1 MIRKL
6 KIRTILIALITLF
19 IGSLATSYSIVNSDD
34 FLKSFKITNFTNVN
48 TKYHLEYEKTKN
60 ATVYEVIIY
69 DESSEIIFNEKT
81 TENVVDFDLN
91 NLRYDEKYKLVIYA
105 YDKNG
110 ESISV
115 KNPYEFTYTEPSF
128 SKDNNLV
135 LDNNEDYTLY
145 IDGEL
150 NKDNKNYQIGL
161 YDNNVL
167 IYKEEIKDNEYIIKQ
182 KYFNGLTQTLTAKLF
197 DNDTEI
203 NSITL
208 YSNTSPISDIT
219 IVSPQNDALLDYQD
233 VPLTFT
239 GGDNAT
245 EYILEIFK
253 DDILI
258 KEVSLN
264 QNRAIISSEFFV
276 KDNNYTFKIKAKYLD
291 YESYS
296 KEATVSFKMKEK
308 ETLLPVYINKDSNY
322 IKENSYITLNNPNN
336 KGTIYYTLDGSTPTP
351 AATRSICYSG
361 VFTVDKSCDVKA
373 VAVRDTYW
381 DSDVA
386 QESVEVVCETS
397 SARVTGKDRFVA
409 LLYENVLDRYAARSE
424 LDYWVD
430 RLENGSTGADVAY
443 GFIFSQEFTN
453 KNYSDSD
460 YVEHLYLS
468 LMGRASDTDGKND
481 WVTHLQNG
489 VSRKYVFR
497 QFINSDEFSNLCNA
511 YQIDKGDV
519 TLDEARDENYNVTRF
534 VVRNYKQFLGRDYD
548 VDGLNDWTGRINGG
562 YGLDQVAH
570 GFVFSTECENMNLS
584 NEEFV
589 KILYRGIF
597 DREADEA
604 GLSDWTGRLNAG
616 TSREDV
622 FWGFANSQEFAN
634 LVASYGL

>member
-6 KIRTILIALITLF
+6 KIRTILIALITLL

-34 FLKSFKITNFTNVN
+34 FLKSFKITNLTNVN
-48 TKYHLEYEKTKN
+48 TKYHLEYEKTTN

-145 IDGEL
+145 IDGKL

-161 YDNNVL
+161 YDNNIL

-182 KYFNGLTQTLTAKLF
+182 KYFNGLTQTLTVKLF

-208 YSNTSPISDIT
+208 YSNISPISDIT
-219 IVSPQNDALLDYQD
+219 IVSPQNNALLDYQD
-233 VPLTFT
+233 VPLTFN

-322 IKENSYITLNNPNN
+322 VKENSYITLNNPNS
-336 KGTIYYTLDGSTPTP
+336 KGTIYYTLDGTDPNETSLIYENPILIKENTTIK
-351 AATRSICYSG
+351 TIIKE
-361 VFTVDKSCDVKA
+361 DKSYDSPVSTYNLNIGNKTDYKVYLSPSNQDGNLGVKSVGYTNEEKEMNDLSNYIEKRLKDYNIKVYRNNPNGNINLW
-373 VAVRDTYW
+373 VADSRYYGADLHIAIHSNASTSHTSKGIETWINDQTSDTYSLANMIQ
-381 DSDVA
+381 SDLMNIYYDKENGNRGVKYSNGA
-386 QESVEVVCETS
+386 LGETRMPKFGILVEVAHHDYLED
-397 SARVTGKDRFVA
+397 AKWIMH
-409 LLYENVLDRYAARSE
+409 NKE
-424 LDYWVD
+424 LIG
-430 RLENGSTGADVAY
+430 NTIADS
-443 GFIFSQEFTN
+443 I
-453 KNYSDSD
+453 
-460 YVEHLYLS
+460 L
-468 LMGRASDTDGKND
+468 
-481 WVTHLQNG
+481 
-489 VSRKYVFR
+489 KYF
-497 QFINSDEFSNLCNA
+497 
-511 YQIDKGDV
+511 
-519 TLDEARDENYNVTRF
+519 
-534 VVRNYKQFLGRDYD
+534 
-548 VDGLNDWTGRINGG
+548 
-562 YGLDQVAH
+562 
-570 GFVFSTECENMNLS
+570 
-584 NEEFV
+584 
-589 KILYRGIF
+589 GII
-597 DREADEA
+597 
-604 GLSDWTGRLNAG
+604 
-616 TSREDV
+616 
-622 FWGFANSQEFAN
+622 
-634 LVASYGL
+634 

>member
-34 FLKSFKITNFTNVN
+34 FLKSFKITNLTNVN
-48 TKYHLEYEKTKN
+48 TKYHLEYEKTTN

-161 YDNNVL
+161 YDNNIL

-182 KYFNGLTQTLTAKLF
+182 KYFNGITQTLTAKLF

-276 KDNNYTFKIKAKYLD
+276 KDNNYTLKIKAKYLD

-322 IKENSYITLNNPNN
+322 VKENSYITLNNPNN
-336 KGTIYYTLDGSTPTP
+336 KGTIYYTLDGTDPNETSLVYENPILIKENTTIK
-351 AATRSICYSG
+351 TIIKE
-361 VFTVDKSCDVKA
+361 DKSYDSPVSTYNLNIGNKTDYKVYLSPSNQDGNLGVKSVGYTNEEKEMNDLSNYIEKRLKDYNIKVYRNNPNGNINLW
-373 VAVRDTYW
+373 VADSRYYGADLHIAIHSNASTNHTSKGVETWINDQTSDTYSLANMIQ
-381 DSDVA
+381 SDLMNIYYDKENGNRGVKYSNGA
-386 QESVEVVCETS
+386 LGETRMPKLGILVEVAHHDYLED
-397 SARVTGKDRFVA
+397 AKWIMD
-409 LLYENVLDRYAARSE
+409 NKE
-424 LDYWVD
+424 LIG
-430 RLENGSTGADVAY
+430 NTIADS
-443 GFIFSQEFTN
+443 I
-453 KNYSDSD
+453 
-460 YVEHLYLS
+460 L
-468 LMGRASDTDGKND
+468 
-481 WVTHLQNG
+481 
-489 VSRKYVFR
+489 KYF
-497 QFINSDEFSNLCNA
+497 
-511 YQIDKGDV
+511 
-519 TLDEARDENYNVTRF
+519 
-534 VVRNYKQFLGRDYD
+534 
-548 VDGLNDWTGRINGG
+548 
-562 YGLDQVAH
+562 
-570 GFVFSTECENMNLS
+570 
-584 NEEFV
+584 
-589 KILYRGIF
+589 GII
-597 DREADEA
+597 
-604 GLSDWTGRLNAG
+604 
-616 TSREDV
+616 
-622 FWGFANSQEFAN
+622 
-634 LVASYGL
+634 

>member
-6 KIRTILIALITLF
+6 KIRTILIALITLL

-34 FLKSFKITNFTNVN
+34 FLKSFKITNLTNVN
-48 TKYHLEYEKTKN
+48 TKYHLEYEKTTN

-161 YDNNVL
+161 YDNNIL

-182 KYFNGLTQTLTAKLF
+182 KYFNGLTQTLTVKLF

-208 YSNTSPISDIT
+208 YSNISPISDIT
-219 IVSPQNDALLDYQD
+219 IVSPQNNALLDYQD

-296 KEATVSFKMKEK
+296 KEAIVSFKMKEK

-322 IKENSYITLNNPNN
+322 VKENSYITLNNPNS
-336 KGTIYYTLDGSTPTP
+336 KGTIYYTLDGTDPNETSLVYENPILIKENTTIK
-351 AATRSICYSG
+351 TIIKE
-361 VFTVDKSCDVKA
+361 DKSYDSPVSTYNLNIGNKTDYKVYLSPSNQDGNLGVKSVGYTNEEKEMNDLSNYIEKRLKDYNIKVYRNNPNGNINLW
-373 VAVRDTYW
+373 VADSRYYGADLHIAIHSNASTSHTSKGIETWINDQTSDTYSLANMIQ
-381 DSDVA
+381 SDLMNIYYDKENGNRGVKYSNGA
-386 QESVEVVCETS
+386 LGETRMPKFGILVEVAHHDYLED
-397 SARVTGKDRFVA
+397 AKWIMD
-409 LLYENVLDRYAARSE
+409 NKE
-424 LDYWVD
+424 LIG
-430 RLENGSTGADVAY
+430 NTIADS
-443 GFIFSQEFTN
+443 I
-453 KNYSDSD
+453 
-460 YVEHLYLS
+460 L
-468 LMGRASDTDGKND
+468 
-481 WVTHLQNG
+481 
-489 VSRKYVFR
+489 KYF
-497 QFINSDEFSNLCNA
+497 
-511 YQIDKGDV
+511 
-519 TLDEARDENYNVTRF
+519 
-534 VVRNYKQFLGRDYD
+534 
-548 VDGLNDWTGRINGG
+548 
-562 YGLDQVAH
+562 
-570 GFVFSTECENMNLS
+570 
-584 NEEFV
+584 
-589 KILYRGIF
+589 GII
-597 DREADEA
+597 
-604 GLSDWTGRLNAG
+604 
-616 TSREDV
+616 
-622 FWGFANSQEFAN
+622 
-634 LVASYGL
+634 

>member
-6 KIRTILIALITLF
+6 KIRTILIALITLL

-34 FLKSFKITNFTNVN
+34 FLKSFKITNLTNVN
-48 TKYHLEYEKTKN
+48 TKYHLEYEKTTN

-135 LDNNEDYTLY
+135 LDDNEDYTLY

-161 YDNNVL
+161 YDNNIL

-182 KYFNGLTQTLTAKLF
+182 KYFNGLTQTLTVKLF

-208 YSNTSPISDIT
+208 YSNISPISDIT
-219 IVSPQNDALLDYQD
+219 IVSPQNNALLDYQD

-322 IKENSYITLNNPNN
+322 VKENSYITLNNPNN
-336 KGTIYYTLDGSTPTP
+336 KGTIYYTLDGTDPNETSLVYENPILIKENTTIK
-351 AATRSICYSG
+351 TIIKE
-361 VFTVDKSCDVKA
+361 DKSYDSPVSTYNLNIGNKTDYKVYLSPSNQDGNLGVKSVGYTNEEKEMNDLSNYIEKRLKDYNIKVYRNNPNGNINLW
-373 VAVRDTYW
+373 VADSRYYGADLHIAIHSNASTNHTSKGIETWINDQTSDTYSLANMIQ
-381 DSDVA
+381 SDLMNIYYDKENGNRGVKYSNGA
-386 QESVEVVCETS
+386 LGETRMPKFGILVEVAHHDYLED
-397 SARVTGKDRFVA
+397 AKWIMH
-409 LLYENVLDRYAARSE
+409 NKE
-424 LDYWVD
+424 LIG
-430 RLENGSTGADVAY
+430 NTIADS
-443 GFIFSQEFTN
+443 I
-453 KNYSDSD
+453 
-460 YVEHLYLS
+460 L
-468 LMGRASDTDGKND
+468 
-481 WVTHLQNG
+481 
-489 VSRKYVFR
+489 KYF
-497 QFINSDEFSNLCNA
+497 
-511 YQIDKGDV
+511 
-519 TLDEARDENYNVTRF
+519 
-534 VVRNYKQFLGRDYD
+534 
-548 VDGLNDWTGRINGG
+548 
-562 YGLDQVAH
+562 
-570 GFVFSTECENMNLS
+570 
-584 NEEFV
+584 
-589 KILYRGIF
+589 GII
-597 DREADEA
+597 
-604 GLSDWTGRLNAG
+604 
-616 TSREDV
+616 
-622 FWGFANSQEFAN
+622 
-634 LVASYGL
+634 

>member
-6 KIRTILIALITLF
+6 KIRTILIALITLL

-34 FLKSFKITNFTNVN
+34 FLKSFKITNLTNVN
-48 TKYHLEYEKTKN
+48 TKYHLEYEKTTN

-81 TENVVDFDLN
+81 TENIVEFDLN

-150 NKDNKNYQIGL
+150 IKDNKNYQIGL
-161 YDNNVL
+161 YDNNIL

-322 IKENSYITLNNPNN
+322 VKENSYITLNNPNN
-336 KGTIYYTLDGSTPTP
+336 KGTIYYTLDGTDPNETSLVYENPILIKENTTIK
-351 AATRSICYSG
+351 TIIKE
-361 VFTVDKSCDVKA
+361 DKSYDSPVSTFNLNIGNKTDYKVYLSPSNQDGNLGVKSVGYTNEEKEMNDLSNYIEKRLKDYNIKVYRNNPNGNINLW
-373 VAVRDTYW
+373 VADSRYYGADLHIAIHSNASTNHTSKGVETWINDQTSDTYSLANMIQ
-381 DSDVA
+381 SDLMNIYYDKENGNRGVKYSNGA
-386 QESVEVVCETS
+386 LGETRMPKFGILVEVAHHDYLED
-397 SARVTGKDRFVA
+397 AKWIMD
-409 LLYENVLDRYAARSE
+409 NKE
-424 LDYWVD
+424 LIG
-430 RLENGSTGADVAY
+430 NTIADS
-443 GFIFSQEFTN
+443 I
-453 KNYSDSD
+453 
-460 YVEHLYLS
+460 L
-468 LMGRASDTDGKND
+468 
-481 WVTHLQNG
+481 
-489 VSRKYVFR
+489 KYF
-497 QFINSDEFSNLCNA
+497 
-511 YQIDKGDV
+511 
-519 TLDEARDENYNVTRF
+519 
-534 VVRNYKQFLGRDYD
+534 
-548 VDGLNDWTGRINGG
+548 
-562 YGLDQVAH
+562 
-570 GFVFSTECENMNLS
+570 
-584 NEEFV
+584 
-589 KILYRGIF
+589 GII
-597 DREADEA
+597 
-604 GLSDWTGRLNAG
+604 
-616 TSREDV
+616 
-622 FWGFANSQEFAN
+622 
-634 LVASYGL
+634 

>member
-6 KIRTILIALITLF
+6 KIRTILIALITLL

-34 FLKSFKITNFTNVN
+34 FLKSFKITNLTNVN
-48 TKYHLEYEKTKN
+48 TKYHLEYEKTTN

-161 YDNNVL
+161 YDNNIL

-182 KYFNGLTQTLTAKLF
+182 KYFNGLTQTLTVKLF

-208 YSNTSPISDIT
+208 YSNISPISDIT
-219 IVSPQNDALLDYQD
+219 IVSPQNNALLDYQD

-296 KEATVSFKMKEK
+296 KEAIVSFKMKEK

-322 IKENSYITLNNPNN
+322 VKENSYITLNNPNS
-336 KGTIYYTLDGSTPTP
+336 KGTIYYTLDGTDPNETSLIYENPILIKENTTIK
-351 AATRSICYSG
+351 TIIIE
-361 VFTVDKSCDVKA
+361 DKSYDSPVSTYNLNIGNKTDYKVYLSPSNQDGNLGVKSVGYTNEEKEMNDLSNYIEKRLKDYNIKVYRNNPNGNINLW
-373 VAVRDTYW
+373 VADSRYYGADLHIAIHSNASTNHTSKGIETWINDQTSDTYSLANMIQ
-381 DSDVA
+381 SDLMNIYYDKENGNRGVKYSNGA
-386 QESVEVVCETS
+386 LGETRMPKFGILVEVAHHDYLED
-397 SARVTGKDRFVA
+397 AKWIMH
-409 LLYENVLDRYAARSE
+409 NKE
-424 LDYWVD
+424 LIG
-430 RLENGSTGADVAY
+430 NTIADS
-443 GFIFSQEFTN
+443 I
-453 KNYSDSD
+453 
-460 YVEHLYLS
+460 L
-468 LMGRASDTDGKND
+468 
-481 WVTHLQNG
+481 
-489 VSRKYVFR
+489 KYF
-497 QFINSDEFSNLCNA
+497 
-511 YQIDKGDV
+511 
-519 TLDEARDENYNVTRF
+519 
-534 VVRNYKQFLGRDYD
+534 
-548 VDGLNDWTGRINGG
+548 
-562 YGLDQVAH
+562 
-570 GFVFSTECENMNLS
+570 
-584 NEEFV
+584 
-589 KILYRGIF
+589 GII
-597 DREADEA
+597 
-604 GLSDWTGRLNAG
+604 
-616 TSREDV
+616 
-622 FWGFANSQEFAN
+622 
-634 LVASYGL
+634 

>member
-6 KIRTILIALITLF
+6 KIRTILIALITLL

-34 FLKSFKITNFTNVN
+34 FLKSFKITNLTNVN
-48 TKYHLEYEKTKN
+48 TKYHLEYENTTN

-110 ESISV
+110 KSISV

-161 YDNNVL
+161 YDNNIL

-182 KYFNGLTQTLTAKLF
+182 KYFNGLTQTLTVKLF

-208 YSNTSPISDIT
+208 YSNISPISDIT
-219 IVSPQNDALLDYQD
+219 IVSPQNNALLDYQD

-322 IKENSYITLNNPNN
+322 VKENSYITLNNPNS
-336 KGTIYYTLDGSTPTP
+336 KGTIYYTLDGTDPNETSLVYENPILIKENTTIK
-351 AATRSICYSG
+351 TIIKE
-361 VFTVDKSCDVKA
+361 DKSYDSPVSTYNLNIGNKTDYKVYLSPSNQDGNLGVKSVGYTNEEKEMNDLSNYIEKRLKDYNIKVYRNNPNGNINLW
-373 VAVRDTYW
+373 VADSRYYGADLHIAIHSNASTNHTSKGIETWINDQTSDTYSLANMIQ
-381 DSDVA
+381 SDLMNIYYDKENGNRGVKYSNGA
-386 QESVEVVCETS
+386 LGETRMPKFGILVEVAHHDYLED
-397 SARVTGKDRFVA
+397 AKWIMH
-409 LLYENVLDRYAARSE
+409 NKE
-424 LDYWVD
+424 LIG
-430 RLENGSTGADVAY
+430 NTIADS
-443 GFIFSQEFTN
+443 I
-453 KNYSDSD
+453 
-460 YVEHLYLS
+460 L
-468 LMGRASDTDGKND
+468 
-481 WVTHLQNG
+481 
-489 VSRKYVFR
+489 KYF
-497 QFINSDEFSNLCNA
+497 
-511 YQIDKGDV
+511 
-519 TLDEARDENYNVTRF
+519 
-534 VVRNYKQFLGRDYD
+534 
-548 VDGLNDWTGRINGG
+548 
-562 YGLDQVAH
+562 
-570 GFVFSTECENMNLS
+570 
-584 NEEFV
+584 
-589 KILYRGIF
+589 GII
-597 DREADEA
+597 
-604 GLSDWTGRLNAG
+604 
-616 TSREDV
+616 
-622 FWGFANSQEFAN
+622 
-634 LVASYGL
+634 

>member
-6 KIRTILIALITLF
+6 KIRTILIALITLL

-34 FLKSFKITNFTNVN
+34 FLKSFKITNLTNVN
-48 TKYHLEYEKTKN
+48 TKYHLEYEKTTN

-110 ESISV
+110 KSISV

-161 YDNNVL
+161 YDNNIL

-182 KYFNGLTQTLTAKLF
+182 KYFNGLTQTLTVKLF

-208 YSNTSPISDIT
+208 YSNISPISDIT
-219 IVSPQNDALLDYQD
+219 IVSPQNNALLDYQD

-322 IKENSYITLNNPNN
+322 VKENSYITLNNPNS
-336 KGTIYYTLDGSTPTP
+336 KGTIYYTLDGTDPNETSLVYENPILIKENTTIK
-351 AATRSICYSG
+351 TIIKE
-361 VFTVDKSCDVKA
+361 DKSYDSPVSTYNLNIGNKTDYKVYLSPSNQDGNLGVKSVGYTNEEKEMNDLSNYIEKRLKDYNIKVYRNNPNGNINLW
-373 VAVRDTYW
+373 VADSRYYGADLHIAIHSNASTNHTSKGIETWINDQTSDTYSLANMIQ
-381 DSDVA
+381 SDLMNIYYDKENGNRGVKYSNGA
-386 QESVEVVCETS
+386 LGETRMPKFGILVEVAHHDYLED
-397 SARVTGKDRFVA
+397 AKWIMH
-409 LLYENVLDRYAARSE
+409 NKE
-424 LDYWVD
+424 LIG
-430 RLENGSTGADVAY
+430 NTIADS
-443 GFIFSQEFTN
+443 I
-453 KNYSDSD
+453 
-460 YVEHLYLS
+460 L
-468 LMGRASDTDGKND
+468 
-481 WVTHLQNG
+481 
-489 VSRKYVFR
+489 KYF
-497 QFINSDEFSNLCNA
+497 
-511 YQIDKGDV
+511 
-519 TLDEARDENYNVTRF
+519 
-534 VVRNYKQFLGRDYD
+534 
-548 VDGLNDWTGRINGG
+548 
-562 YGLDQVAH
+562 
-570 GFVFSTECENMNLS
+570 
-584 NEEFV
+584 
-589 KILYRGIF
+589 GII
-597 DREADEA
+597 
-604 GLSDWTGRLNAG
+604 
-616 TSREDV
+616 
-622 FWGFANSQEFAN
+622 
-634 LVASYGL
+634 

>member
-6 KIRTILIALITLF
+6 KIRTILIALITLL

-34 FLKSFKITNFTNVN
+34 FLKSFKITNLTNVN
-48 TKYHLEYEKTKN
+48 TKYHLEYEKTTN

-135 LDNNEDYTLY
+135 LDDNEDYTLY

-161 YDNNVL
+161 YDNNIL

-182 KYFNGLTQTLTAKLF
+182 KYFNGLTQTLTVKLF

-219 IVSPQNDALLDYQD
+219 IVSPQNNALLDYQD

-264 QNRAIISSEFFV
+264 QNRAIISSDFFV

-322 IKENSYITLNNPNN
+322 VKENSYITLNNPNS
-336 KGTIYYTLDGSTPTP
+336 KGTIYYTLDGTDPNETSLVYENPILIKENTTIK
-351 AATRSICYSG
+351 TIIKE
-361 VFTVDKSCDVKA
+361 DKSYDSPVSTYNLNIGNKTDYKVYLSPSNQDGNLGVKSVGYTNEEKEMNDLSNYIEKRLKDYNIKVYRNNPNGNINLW
-373 VAVRDTYW
+373 VADSRYYGADLHIAIHSNASTNHTSKGIETWINDQTSDTYSLANMIQ
-381 DSDVA
+381 SDLMNIYYDKENGNRGVKYSNGA
-386 QESVEVVCETS
+386 LGETRMPKFGILVEVAHHDYLED
-397 SARVTGKDRFVA
+397 AKWIMD
-409 LLYENVLDRYAARSE
+409 NKE
-424 LDYWVD
+424 LIG
-430 RLENGSTGADVAY
+430 NTIADS
-443 GFIFSQEFTN
+443 I
-453 KNYSDSD
+453 
-460 YVEHLYLS
+460 L
-468 LMGRASDTDGKND
+468 
-481 WVTHLQNG
+481 
-489 VSRKYVFR
+489 KYF
-497 QFINSDEFSNLCNA
+497 
-511 YQIDKGDV
+511 
-519 TLDEARDENYNVTRF
+519 
-534 VVRNYKQFLGRDYD
+534 
-548 VDGLNDWTGRINGG
+548 
-562 YGLDQVAH
+562 
-570 GFVFSTECENMNLS
+570 
-584 NEEFV
+584 
-589 KILYRGIF
+589 GII
-597 DREADEA
+597 
-604 GLSDWTGRLNAG
+604 
-616 TSREDV
+616 
-622 FWGFANSQEFAN
+622 
-634 LVASYGL
+634 

>member
-6 KIRTILIALITLF
+6 KIRTILIALITLL

-34 FLKSFKITNFTNVN
+34 FLKSFKITNLTNVN
-48 TKYHLEYEKTKN
+48 TKYHLEYEKTTN

-105 YDKNG
+105 YDKND

-161 YDNNVL
+161 YDNNIL

-322 IKENSYITLNNPNN
+322 VKENSYITLNNPNN
-336 KGTIYYTLDGSTPTP
+336 KGTIYYTLDGTDPNETSLVYENPILIKENTTIK
-351 AATRSICYSG
+351 TIIKE
-361 VFTVDKSCDVKA
+361 DKSYDSPVSTYSLNIGNKTDYKVYLSPSNQDGNLGVKSVGYTNEEKEMNDLSNYIEKRLKDYNIKVYRNNPNGNINLW
-373 VAVRDTYW
+373 VADSRYYGADLHIAIHSNASTNHTSKGVETWINDQTSDTYSLANMIQ
-381 DSDVA
+381 SDLMNIYYDKENGNRGVKYSNGA
-386 QESVEVVCETS
+386 LGETRMPKFGILVEVAHHDYLED
-397 SARVTGKDRFVA
+397 AKWIMD
-409 LLYENVLDRYAARSE
+409 NKE
-424 LDYWVD
+424 LIG
-430 RLENGSTGADVAY
+430 NTIADS
-443 GFIFSQEFTN
+443 I
-453 KNYSDSD
+453 
-460 YVEHLYLS
+460 L
-468 LMGRASDTDGKND
+468 
-481 WVTHLQNG
+481 
-489 VSRKYVFR
+489 KYF
-497 QFINSDEFSNLCNA
+497 
-511 YQIDKGDV
+511 
-519 TLDEARDENYNVTRF
+519 
-534 VVRNYKQFLGRDYD
+534 
-548 VDGLNDWTGRINGG
+548 
-562 YGLDQVAH
+562 
-570 GFVFSTECENMNLS
+570 
-584 NEEFV
+584 
-589 KILYRGIF
+589 GII
-597 DREADEA
+597 
-604 GLSDWTGRLNAG
+604 
-616 TSREDV
+616 
-622 FWGFANSQEFAN
+622 
-634 LVASYGL
+634 

>member
-81 TENVVDFDLN
+81 TENIVEFDLN

-128 SKDNNLV
+128 NKDNNLV

-161 YDNNVL
+161 YDNNIL

-245 EYILEIFK
+245 EYSLEIFK

-296 KEATVSFKMKEK
+296 KDATVSFKMKEK

-336 KGTIYYTLDGSTPTP
+336 KGTIYYTLDGTDPNETSPVYENPILIKENTTIK
-351 AATRSICYSG
+351 TIIKE
-361 VFTVDKSCDVKA
+361 DKSYDSPVSTYNLNIGNKTDYKVYLSPSNQDGNPGVKSVGYTNEEKEMNDLSNYIEKRLKDYNIKVFRNNPNGNINLW
-373 VAVRDTYW
+373 VADSRYYGADLHIAIHSNASTNHTSKGVETWINDQTSNTYSLANMIQ
-381 DSDVA
+381 SDLMNIYYDKENGNRGVKYSNGA
-386 QESVEVVCETS
+386 LGETRMPKFGILVEVAHHDYLED
-397 SARVTGKDRFVA
+397 AKWIMD
-409 LLYENVLDRYAARSE
+409 NKE
-424 LDYWVD
+424 LIG
-430 RLENGSTGADVAY
+430 NTIADS
-443 GFIFSQEFTN
+443 I
-453 KNYSDSD
+453 
-460 YVEHLYLS
+460 L
-468 LMGRASDTDGKND
+468 
-481 WVTHLQNG
+481 
-489 VSRKYVFR
+489 KYF
-497 QFINSDEFSNLCNA
+497 
-511 YQIDKGDV
+511 
-519 TLDEARDENYNVTRF
+519 
-534 VVRNYKQFLGRDYD
+534 
-548 VDGLNDWTGRINGG
+548 
-562 YGLDQVAH
+562 
-570 GFVFSTECENMNLS
+570 
-584 NEEFV
+584 
-589 KILYRGIF
+589 GII
-597 DREADEA
+597 
-604 GLSDWTGRLNAG
+604 
-616 TSREDV
+616 
-622 FWGFANSQEFAN
+622 
-634 LVASYGL
+634 

>member
-6 KIRTILIALITLF
+6 KIRTILIALITLL

-34 FLKSFKITNFTNVN
+34 FLKSFKITNLTNVN
-48 TKYHLEYEKTKN
+48 TKYHLEYEKTTN

-161 YDNNVL
+161 YDNNIL

-182 KYFNGLTQTLTAKLF
+182 KYFNGLTQILTAKLF

-264 QNRAIISSEFFV
+264 QNRAIISSEFFI

-336 KGTIYYTLDGSTPTP
+336 KGTIYYTLDGTDPNENSLVYENPILIKENTTIK
-351 AATRSICYSG
+351 TIIKE
-361 VFTVDKSCDVKA
+361 DKSYDSPVSTYNLNIGNKTDYKVYLSPSNQDGNLGVKSVGYTNEEKEMNDLSNYIEKRLKDYNIKVYRNNPNGNINLW
-373 VAVRDTYW
+373 VADSRYYGADLHIAIHSNASTNHTSKGVETWINDQTSDTYSLANMIQ
-381 DSDVA
+381 SDLMNIYYDKENGNRGVKYSNGA
-386 QESVEVVCETS
+386 LGETRMPKFGILVEVAHHDYLED
-397 SARVTGKDRFVA
+397 AKWIMD
-409 LLYENVLDRYAARSE
+409 NKE
-424 LDYWVD
+424 LIG
-430 RLENGSTGADVAY
+430 NTIADS
-443 GFIFSQEFTN
+443 I
-453 KNYSDSD
+453 
-460 YVEHLYLS
+460 L
-468 LMGRASDTDGKND
+468 
-481 WVTHLQNG
+481 
-489 VSRKYVFR
+489 KYF
-497 QFINSDEFSNLCNA
+497 
-511 YQIDKGDV
+511 
-519 TLDEARDENYNVTRF
+519 
-534 VVRNYKQFLGRDYD
+534 
-548 VDGLNDWTGRINGG
+548 
-562 YGLDQVAH
+562 
-570 GFVFSTECENMNLS
+570 
-584 NEEFV
+584 
-589 KILYRGIF
+589 GII
-597 DREADEA
+597 
-604 GLSDWTGRLNAG
+604 
-616 TSREDV
+616 
-622 FWGFANSQEFAN
+622 
-634 LVASYGL
+634 

>member
-6 KIRTILIALITLF
+6 KIRTILIALITLL

-34 FLKSFKITNFTNVN
+34 FLKSFKIINLTNVN
-48 TKYHLEYEKTKN
+48 TKYHLEYEKTTN

-161 YDNNVL
+161 YDNNIL

-322 IKENSYITLNNPNN
+322 VKENSYITLNNPNN
-336 KGTIYYTLDGSTPTP
+336 KGTIYYTLDGTDPNETSLVYENPILIKENTTIK
-351 AATRSICYSG
+351 TIIKE
-361 VFTVDKSCDVKA
+361 DKSYDSPVSTYNLNIGNKTDYKVYLSPSNQDGNLGVKSVGYTNEEKEMNDLSNYIEKRLKDYNIKVYRNNPNGNINLW
-373 VAVRDTYW
+373 VADSRYYGADLHIAIHSNASTNHTSKGIETWINDQTSDTYSLANMIQ
-381 DSDVA
+381 SDLMNIYYDKENGNRGVKYSNGA
-386 QESVEVVCETS
+386 LGETRMPKFGILVEVAHHDYLED
-397 SARVTGKDRFVA
+397 AKWIMD
-409 LLYENVLDRYAARSE
+409 NKE
-424 LDYWVD
+424 LIG
-430 RLENGSTGADVAY
+430 NTIADS
-443 GFIFSQEFTN
+443 I
-453 KNYSDSD
+453 
-460 YVEHLYLS
+460 L
-468 LMGRASDTDGKND
+468 
-481 WVTHLQNG
+481 
-489 VSRKYVFR
+489 KYF
-497 QFINSDEFSNLCNA
+497 
-511 YQIDKGDV
+511 
-519 TLDEARDENYNVTRF
+519 
-534 VVRNYKQFLGRDYD
+534 
-548 VDGLNDWTGRINGG
+548 
-562 YGLDQVAH
+562 
-570 GFVFSTECENMNLS
+570 
-584 NEEFV
+584 
-589 KILYRGIF
+589 GII
-597 DREADEA
+597 
-604 GLSDWTGRLNAG
+604 
-616 TSREDV
+616 
-622 FWGFANSQEFAN
+622 
-634 LVASYGL
+634 

>member
-6 KIRTILIALITLF
+6 KIRTILIALITLL

-34 FLKSFKITNFTNVN
+34 FLKSFKITNITNVN
-48 TKYHLEYEKTKN
+48 TKYHLEYEKTTN

-161 YDNNVL
+161 YDNNIL
-167 IYKEEIKDNEYIIKQ
+167 IYKEKIKDNEYIIKQ

-322 IKENSYITLNNPNN
+322 VKENSYITLNNPNN
-336 KGTIYYTLDGSTPTP
+336 KGTIYYTLDGTDPNENSLVYENPILIKENTTIK
-351 AATRSICYSG
+351 TIIKE
-361 VFTVDKSCDVKA
+361 DKSYDSPVSTYSLNIGNKTDYKVYLSPSNQDGNLGVKSVGYTNEEKEMNDLSNYIEKRLKDYNIKVYRNNPNGNINLW
-373 VAVRDTYW
+373 VADSRYYGADLHIAIHSNASTNHTSKGIETWINDQTSDTYSLANMIQ
-381 DSDVA
+381 SDLMNIYYD
-386 QESVEVVCETS
+386 
-397 SARVTGKDRFVA
+397 K
-409 LLYENVLDRYAARSE
+409 
-424 LDYWVD
+424 
-430 RLENGSTGADVAY
+430 ENGNRGVKYSNGAL
-443 GFIFSQEFTN
+443 GE
-453 KNYSDSD
+453 
-460 YVEHLYLS
+460 
-468 LMGRASDTDGKND
+468 
-481 WVTHLQNG
+481 
-489 VSRKYVFR
+489 
-497 QFINSDEFSNLCNA
+497 
-511 YQIDKGDV
+511 
-519 TLDEARDENYNVTRF
+519 TRMPKF
-534 VVRNYKQFLGRDYD
+534 GIL
-548 VDGLNDWTGRINGG
+548 IE
-562 YGLDQVAH
+562 VAH
-570 GFVFSTECENMNLS
+570 HDYLEDAKWIMDNKELIGNTIADS
-584 NEEFV
+584 
-589 KILYRGIF
+589 ILKYFGII
-597 DREADEA
+597 
-604 GLSDWTGRLNAG
+604 
-616 TSREDV
+616 
-622 FWGFANSQEFAN
+622 
-634 LVASYGL
+634 

>member
-6 KIRTILIALITLF
+6 KIRTILIALITLL

-34 FLKSFKITNFTNVN
+34 FLKSFKITNLTNIN
-48 TKYHLEYEKTKN
+48 TKYHLEYEKTTN

-110 ESISV
+110 KSISV

-161 YDNNVL
+161 YDNNIL

-182 KYFNGLTQTLTAKLF
+182 KYFNGLTQTLTVKLF

-219 IVSPQNDALLDYQD
+219 IVSPQNNALLDYQD

-322 IKENSYITLNNPNN
+322 VKENSYITLNNPNS
-336 KGTIYYTLDGSTPTP
+336 KGTIYYTLDGTDPNETSLVYENPILIKENTTIK
-351 AATRSICYSG
+351 TIIKE
-361 VFTVDKSCDVKA
+361 DKSYDSPVSTYNLNIGNKTDYKVYLSPSNQDGNLGVKSVGYTNEEKEMNDLSNYIEKRLKDYNIKVYRNNPNGNINLW
-373 VAVRDTYW
+373 VADSRYYGADLHIAIHSNASTNHTSKGIETWINDQTSDTYSLANMIQ
-381 DSDVA
+381 SDLMNIYYDKENGNRGVKYSNGA
-386 QESVEVVCETS
+386 LGETRMPKFGILVEVAHHDYLED
-397 SARVTGKDRFVA
+397 AKWIMH
-409 LLYENVLDRYAARSE
+409 NKE
-424 LDYWVD
+424 LIG
-430 RLENGSTGADVAY
+430 NTIADS
-443 GFIFSQEFTN
+443 I
-453 KNYSDSD
+453 
-460 YVEHLYLS
+460 L
-468 LMGRASDTDGKND
+468 
-481 WVTHLQNG
+481 
-489 VSRKYVFR
+489 KYF
-497 QFINSDEFSNLCNA
+497 
-511 YQIDKGDV
+511 
-519 TLDEARDENYNVTRF
+519 
-534 VVRNYKQFLGRDYD
+534 
-548 VDGLNDWTGRINGG
+548 
-562 YGLDQVAH
+562 
-570 GFVFSTECENMNLS
+570 
-584 NEEFV
+584 
-589 KILYRGIF
+589 GII
-597 DREADEA
+597 
-604 GLSDWTGRLNAG
+604 
-616 TSREDV
+616 
-622 FWGFANSQEFAN
+622 
-634 LVASYGL
+634 

>member
-81 TENVVDFDLN
+81 TENIVEFDLN

-161 YDNNVL
+161 YDNNIL

-322 IKENSYITLNNPNN
+322 VKENSYITLNNPNN
-336 KGTIYYTLDGSTPTP
+336 KGTIYYTLDGTDPNETSLVYENPILIKENTTIK
-351 AATRSICYSG
+351 TIIKE
-361 VFTVDKSCDVKA
+361 DKSYDSPVSTYNLNIGNKTDYKVYLSPSNQDGNLGVKSVGYTNEEKEMNDLSNYIEKRLKDYNIKVYRNNPNGNINLW
-373 VAVRDTYW
+373 VADSRYYGADLHIAIHSNASTNHTSKGVETWINDQTSDTYSLANMIQ
-381 DSDVA
+381 SDLMNIYYD
-386 QESVEVVCETS
+386 
-397 SARVTGKDRFVA
+397 K
-409 LLYENVLDRYAARSE
+409 
-424 LDYWVD
+424 
-430 RLENGSTGADVAY
+430 ENGNRGVKYSNGAL
-443 GFIFSQEFTN
+443 GE
-453 KNYSDSD
+453 
-460 YVEHLYLS
+460 
-468 LMGRASDTDGKND
+468 
-481 WVTHLQNG
+481 
-489 VSRKYVFR
+489 
-497 QFINSDEFSNLCNA
+497 
-511 YQIDKGDV
+511 
-519 TLDEARDENYNVTRF
+519 TRMPKF
-534 VVRNYKQFLGRDYD
+534 GIL
-548 VDGLNDWTGRINGG
+548 IE
-562 YGLDQVAH
+562 VAH
-570 GFVFSTECENMNLS
+570 HDYLEDAKWIMDNKELIGNTIADS
-584 NEEFV
+584 
-589 KILYRGIF
+589 ILKYFGII
-597 DREADEA
+597 
-604 GLSDWTGRLNAG
+604 
-616 TSREDV
+616 
-622 FWGFANSQEFAN
+622 
-634 LVASYGL
+634 

>member
-6 KIRTILIALITLF
+6 KIRTILIALITLL

-34 FLKSFKITNFTNVN
+34 FLKSFKITNLTNVN
-48 TKYHLEYEKTKN
+48 TKYHLEYEKTTN

-145 IDGEL
+145 IDGKL

-161 YDNNVL
+161 YDNNIL

-182 KYFNGLTQTLTAKLF
+182 KYFNGLTQTLTVKLF

-208 YSNTSPISDIT
+208 YFNTSPISDIT
-219 IVSPQNDALLDYQD
+219 IVSPQNNALLDYQD

-322 IKENSYITLNNPNN
+322 VKENSYITLNNPNS
-336 KGTIYYTLDGSTPTP
+336 KGTIYYTLDGTDPNETSLVYENPILIKENTTIK
-351 AATRSICYSG
+351 TIIKE
-361 VFTVDKSCDVKA
+361 DKSYDSPVSTYNLNIGNKTDYKVYLSPSNQDGNLGVKSVGYTNEEKEMNDLSNYIEKRLKDYNIKVYRNNPNGNINLW
-373 VAVRDTYW
+373 VADSRYYGADLHIAIHSNASTSHTSKGIETWINDQTSDTYSLANMIQ
-381 DSDVA
+381 SDLMNIYYDKENGNRGVKYSNGA
-386 QESVEVVCETS
+386 LGETRMPKFGILVEVAHHDYLED
-397 SARVTGKDRFVA
+397 AKWIMH
-409 LLYENVLDRYAARSE
+409 NKE
-424 LDYWVD
+424 LIG
-430 RLENGSTGADVAY
+430 NTIADS
-443 GFIFSQEFTN
+443 I
-453 KNYSDSD
+453 
-460 YVEHLYLS
+460 L
-468 LMGRASDTDGKND
+468 
-481 WVTHLQNG
+481 
-489 VSRKYVFR
+489 KYF
-497 QFINSDEFSNLCNA
+497 
-511 YQIDKGDV
+511 
-519 TLDEARDENYNVTRF
+519 
-534 VVRNYKQFLGRDYD
+534 
-548 VDGLNDWTGRINGG
+548 
-562 YGLDQVAH
+562 
-570 GFVFSTECENMNLS
+570 
-584 NEEFV
+584 
-589 KILYRGIF
+589 GII
-597 DREADEA
+597 
-604 GLSDWTGRLNAG
+604 
-616 TSREDV
+616 
-622 FWGFANSQEFAN
+622 
-634 LVASYGL
+634 

>member
-6 KIRTILIALITLF
+6 KIRTILIALITLL

-34 FLKSFKITNFTNVN
+34 FLKSFKITNLTNVN
-48 TKYHLEYEKTKN
+48 TKYHLEYEKTTN

-161 YDNNVL
+161 YDNNIL

-182 KYFNGLTQTLTAKLF
+182 KYFNGLTQTLTVKLF

-219 IVSPQNDALLDYQD
+219 IVSPQNNALLDYQD

-264 QNRAIISSEFFV
+264 QNRATISSEFFV

-322 IKENSYITLNNPNN
+322 IKENSYITLNNPNS
-336 KGTIYYTLDGSTPTP
+336 KGTIYYTLDGTDPNETSLVYENPILIKENTTIK
-351 AATRSICYSG
+351 TIIKE
-361 VFTVDKSCDVKA
+361 DKSYDSPVSTYNLNIGNKTDYKVYLSPSNQDGNLGVKSVGYTNEEKEMNDLSNYIEKRLKDYNIKVYRNNPNGNINLW
-373 VAVRDTYW
+373 VADSRYYGADLHIAIHSNASTNHTSKGIETWINDQTSDTYSLANMIQ
-381 DSDVA
+381 SDLMNIYYDKENGNRGVKYSNGA
-386 QESVEVVCETS
+386 LGETRMPKFGILVEVAHHDYLED
-397 SARVTGKDRFVA
+397 AKWIMH
-409 LLYENVLDRYAARSE
+409 NKE
-424 LDYWVD
+424 LIG
-430 RLENGSTGADVAY
+430 NTIADS
-443 GFIFSQEFTN
+443 I
-453 KNYSDSD
+453 
-460 YVEHLYLS
+460 L
-468 LMGRASDTDGKND
+468 
-481 WVTHLQNG
+481 
-489 VSRKYVFR
+489 KYF
-497 QFINSDEFSNLCNA
+497 
-511 YQIDKGDV
+511 
-519 TLDEARDENYNVTRF
+519 
-534 VVRNYKQFLGRDYD
+534 
-548 VDGLNDWTGRINGG
+548 
-562 YGLDQVAH
+562 
-570 GFVFSTECENMNLS
+570 
-584 NEEFV
+584 
-589 KILYRGIF
+589 GII
-597 DREADEA
+597 
-604 GLSDWTGRLNAG
+604 
-616 TSREDV
+616 
-622 FWGFANSQEFAN
+622 
-634 LVASYGL
+634 

>member
-6 KIRTILIALITLF
+6 KIRTILIALITLL

-34 FLKSFKITNFTNVN
+34 FLKSFKITNLTNVN
-48 TKYHLEYEKTKN
+48 TKYHLEYEKTTN

-161 YDNNVL
+161 YDNNIL

-182 KYFNGLTQTLTAKLF
+182 KYFNGLTQTLTVKLF

-219 IVSPQNDALLDYQD
+219 IVSPQNNALLDYQD

-322 IKENSYITLNNPNN
+322 VKENSYITLNNPNS
-336 KGTIYYTLDGSTPTP
+336 KGTIYYTLDGTDPNETSLIYENPILIKENTTIK
-351 AATRSICYSG
+351 TIIKE
-361 VFTVDKSCDVKA
+361 DKSYDSPVSTYNLNIGNKTDYKVYLSPSNQDGNLGVKSVGYTNEEEEMNDLSNYIEKRLKDYNIKVYRNNPNGNINLW
-373 VAVRDTYW
+373 VADSRYYGADLHIAIHSNASTNHTSKGIETWINDQTSDTYSLANMIQ
-381 DSDVA
+381 SDLMNIYYDKENGNRGVKYSNGA
-386 QESVEVVCETS
+386 LGETRMPKFGILVEVAHHDYLED
-397 SARVTGKDRFVA
+397 AKWIMH
-409 LLYENVLDRYAARSE
+409 NKE
-424 LDYWVD
+424 LIG
-430 RLENGSTGADVAY
+430 NTIADS
-443 GFIFSQEFTN
+443 I
-453 KNYSDSD
+453 
-460 YVEHLYLS
+460 L
-468 LMGRASDTDGKND
+468 
-481 WVTHLQNG
+481 
-489 VSRKYVFR
+489 KYF
-497 QFINSDEFSNLCNA
+497 
-511 YQIDKGDV
+511 
-519 TLDEARDENYNVTRF
+519 
-534 VVRNYKQFLGRDYD
+534 
-548 VDGLNDWTGRINGG
+548 
-562 YGLDQVAH
+562 
-570 GFVFSTECENMNLS
+570 
-584 NEEFV
+584 
-589 KILYRGIF
+589 GII
-597 DREADEA
+597 
-604 GLSDWTGRLNAG
+604 
-616 TSREDV
+616 
-622 FWGFANSQEFAN
+622 
-634 LVASYGL
+634 

>member
-6 KIRTILIALITLF
+6 KIRTILIALITLL

-34 FLKSFKITNFTNVN
+34 FLKSFKITNLTNVN
-48 TKYHLEYEKTKN
+48 TKYHLEYEKTTN

-161 YDNNVL
+161 YDNNIL

-182 KYFNGLTQTLTAKLF
+182 KYFNGLTQTLTVKLF
-197 DNDTEI
+197 DNNTEI

-208 YSNTSPISDIT
+208 YSNISPISDIT
-219 IVSPQNDALLDYQD
+219 IVSPQNNALLDYQD

-264 QNRAIISSEFFV
+264 QNRAIISSDFFV

-322 IKENSYITLNNPNN
+322 VKENSYITLNNPNS
-336 KGTIYYTLDGSTPTP
+336 KGTIYYTLDGTDPNETSLIYENPILIKENTTIK
-351 AATRSICYSG
+351 TIIKE
-361 VFTVDKSCDVKA
+361 DKSYDSPVSTYNLNIGNKTDYKVYLSPSNQDGNLGVKSVGYTNEEKEMNDLSNYIEKRLKDYNIKVYRNNPNGNINLW
-373 VAVRDTYW
+373 VADSRYYGADLHIAIHSNASTNHTSKGIETWINDQTSDTYSLANMIQ
-381 DSDVA
+381 SDLMNIYYDKENGNRGVKYSNGA
-386 QESVEVVCETS
+386 LGETRMPKFGILVEVAHHDYLED
-397 SARVTGKDRFVA
+397 AKWIMH
-409 LLYENVLDRYAARSE
+409 NKE
-424 LDYWVD
+424 LIG
-430 RLENGSTGADVAY
+430 NTIADS
-443 GFIFSQEFTN
+443 I
-453 KNYSDSD
+453 
-460 YVEHLYLS
+460 L
-468 LMGRASDTDGKND
+468 
-481 WVTHLQNG
+481 
-489 VSRKYVFR
+489 KYF
-497 QFINSDEFSNLCNA
+497 
-511 YQIDKGDV
+511 
-519 TLDEARDENYNVTRF
+519 
-534 VVRNYKQFLGRDYD
+534 
-548 VDGLNDWTGRINGG
+548 
-562 YGLDQVAH
+562 
-570 GFVFSTECENMNLS
+570 
-584 NEEFV
+584 
-589 KILYRGIF
+589 GII
-597 DREADEA
+597 
-604 GLSDWTGRLNAG
+604 
-616 TSREDV
+616 
-622 FWGFANSQEFAN
+622 
-634 LVASYGL
+634 

>member
-6 KIRTILIALITLF
+6 KIRTILIALITLL

-34 FLKSFKITNFTNVN
+34 FLKSFKITNLTNVN
-48 TKYHLEYEKTKN
+48 TKYHLEYEKTTN

-161 YDNNVL
+161 YDNNIL

-182 KYFNGLTQTLTAKLF
+182 KYFNGLTQTLTVKLF

-203 NSITL
+203 NLITL

-219 IVSPQNDALLDYQD
+219 IVSPQNNALLDYQD

-322 IKENSYITLNNPNN
+322 VKENSYITLNNPNS
-336 KGTIYYTLDGSTPTP
+336 KGTIYYTLDGTDPNETSLVYENPILIKENTTIK
-351 AATRSICYSG
+351 TIIKE
-361 VFTVDKSCDVKA
+361 DKSYDSPVSTYNLNIGNKTDYKVYLSPSNQDGNLGVKSVGYTNEEKEMNDLSNYIEKRLKDYNIKVYRNNPNGNINLW
-373 VAVRDTYW
+373 VADSRYYGADLHIAIHSNASTNHTSKGIETWINDQTSDTYSLANMIQ
-381 DSDVA
+381 SDLMNIYYDKENGNRGVKYSNGA
-386 QESVEVVCETS
+386 LGETRMPKFGILVEVAHHDYLED
-397 SARVTGKDRFVA
+397 AKWIMH
-409 LLYENVLDRYAARSE
+409 NKE
-424 LDYWVD
+424 LIG
-430 RLENGSTGADVAY
+430 NTIADS
-443 GFIFSQEFTN
+443 I
-453 KNYSDSD
+453 
-460 YVEHLYLS
+460 L
-468 LMGRASDTDGKND
+468 
-481 WVTHLQNG
+481 
-489 VSRKYVFR
+489 KYF
-497 QFINSDEFSNLCNA
+497 
-511 YQIDKGDV
+511 
-519 TLDEARDENYNVTRF
+519 
-534 VVRNYKQFLGRDYD
+534 
-548 VDGLNDWTGRINGG
+548 
-562 YGLDQVAH
+562 
-570 GFVFSTECENMNLS
+570 
-584 NEEFV
+584 
-589 KILYRGIF
+589 GII
-597 DREADEA
+597 
-604 GLSDWTGRLNAG
+604 
-616 TSREDV
+616 
-622 FWGFANSQEFAN
+622 
-634 LVASYGL
+634 

>member
-6 KIRTILIALITLF
+6 KIRTILIALITLL

-34 FLKSFKITNFTNVN
+34 FLKSFKITNLTNVN
-48 TKYHLEYEKTKN
+48 TKYHLEYEKTTN

-135 LDNNEDYTLY
+135 IDNNEDYTLY

-161 YDNNVL
+161 YDNNIL

-182 KYFNGLTQTLTAKLF
+182 KYFNGLTQTLTVKLF

-219 IVSPQNDALLDYQD
+219 IVSPQNNALLDYQD

-322 IKENSYITLNNPNN
+322 VKENSYITLNNPNS
-336 KGTIYYTLDGSTPTP
+336 KGTIYYTLDGTDPNETSLIYENPILIKENTTIK
-351 AATRSICYSG
+351 TIIKE
-361 VFTVDKSCDVKA
+361 DKSYDSPVSTYNLNIGNKTDYKVYLSPSNQDGNLGVKSVGYTNEEKEMNDLSNYIEKRLKDYNIKVYRNNPNGNINLW
-373 VAVRDTYW
+373 VADSRYYGADLHIAIHSNASTNHTSKGIETWINDQTSDTYSLANMIQ
-381 DSDVA
+381 SDLMNIYYDKENGNRGVKYSNGA
-386 QESVEVVCETS
+386 LGETRMPKFGILVEVAHHDYLED
-397 SARVTGKDRFVA
+397 AKWIMH
-409 LLYENVLDRYAARSE
+409 NKE
-424 LDYWVD
+424 LIG
-430 RLENGSTGADVAY
+430 NTIADS
-443 GFIFSQEFTN
+443 I
-453 KNYSDSD
+453 
-460 YVEHLYLS
+460 L
-468 LMGRASDTDGKND
+468 
-481 WVTHLQNG
+481 
-489 VSRKYVFR
+489 KYF
-497 QFINSDEFSNLCNA
+497 
-511 YQIDKGDV
+511 
-519 TLDEARDENYNVTRF
+519 
-534 VVRNYKQFLGRDYD
+534 
-548 VDGLNDWTGRINGG
+548 
-562 YGLDQVAH
+562 
-570 GFVFSTECENMNLS
+570 
-584 NEEFV
+584 
-589 KILYRGIF
+589 GII
-597 DREADEA
+597 
-604 GLSDWTGRLNAG
+604 
-616 TSREDV
+616 
-622 FWGFANSQEFAN
+622 
-634 LVASYGL
+634 

>member
-6 KIRTILIALITLF
+6 KIRTILIALITLL

-34 FLKSFKITNFTNVN
+34 FLKSFKITNLTNVN
-48 TKYHLEYEKTKN
+48 TKYHLEYEKTTN

-161 YDNNVL
+161 YDNNIL

-182 KYFNGLTQTLTAKLF
+182 KYFNGLTQTLTVKLF

-219 IVSPQNDALLDYQD
+219 IVSPQNNALLDYQD

-322 IKENSYITLNNPNN
+322 VKENSYITLNNPNN
-336 KGTIYYTLDGSTPTP
+336 KGTIYYTLDGTDPNETSLVYENPILIKENTTIK
-351 AATRSICYSG
+351 TIIKE
-361 VFTVDKSCDVKA
+361 DKSYDSPVSTYNLNIGNKTDYKVYLSPSNQDGNLGVKSVGYTNEEKEMNDLSNYIEKRLKDYNIKVYRNNPNGNINLW
-373 VAVRDTYW
+373 VADSRYYGADLHIAIHSNASTSHTSKGIETWINDQTSDTYSLANMIQ
-381 DSDVA
+381 SDLMNIYYDKENGNRGVKYSNGA
-386 QESVEVVCETS
+386 LGETRMPKFGILVEVAHHDYLED
-397 SARVTGKDRFVA
+397 AKWIMH
-409 LLYENVLDRYAARSE
+409 NKE
-424 LDYWVD
+424 LIG
-430 RLENGSTGADVAY
+430 NTIADS
-443 GFIFSQEFTN
+443 I
-453 KNYSDSD
+453 
-460 YVEHLYLS
+460 L
-468 LMGRASDTDGKND
+468 
-481 WVTHLQNG
+481 
-489 VSRKYVFR
+489 KYF
-497 QFINSDEFSNLCNA
+497 
-511 YQIDKGDV
+511 
-519 TLDEARDENYNVTRF
+519 
-534 VVRNYKQFLGRDYD
+534 
-548 VDGLNDWTGRINGG
+548 
-562 YGLDQVAH
+562 
-570 GFVFSTECENMNLS
+570 
-584 NEEFV
+584 
-589 KILYRGIF
+589 GII
-597 DREADEA
+597 
-604 GLSDWTGRLNAG
+604 
-616 TSREDV
+616 
-622 FWGFANSQEFAN
+622 
-634 LVASYGL
+634 

>member
-6 KIRTILIALITLF
+6 KIRTILIALITLL

-34 FLKSFKITNFTNVN
+34 FLKSFKITNLTNVN
-48 TKYHLEYEKTKN
+48 TKYHLEYEKTTN

-161 YDNNVL
+161 YDNNIL

-182 KYFNGLTQTLTAKLF
+182 KYFNGLTQTLTVKLF

-208 YSNTSPISDIT
+208 YSNISPISDIT
-219 IVSPQNDALLDYQD
+219 IVSPQNNALLDYQD

-322 IKENSYITLNNPNN
+322 VKENSYITLNNPNS
-336 KGTIYYTLDGSTPTP
+336 KGTIYYTLDGTDPNETSLIYENPILIKENTTIK
-351 AATRSICYSG
+351 TIIKE
-361 VFTVDKSCDVKA
+361 DKSYDSPVSTYNLNIGNKTDYKVYLSPSNQDGNLGVKSVGYTNEEKEMNDLSNYIEKRLKDYNIKVYRNNPNGNINLW
-373 VAVRDTYW
+373 VADSRYYGADLHIAIHSNASTNHTSKGIETWINDQTSDTYSLANMIQ
-381 DSDVA
+381 SDLMNIYYDKENGNRGVKYSNGA
-386 QESVEVVCETS
+386 LGETRMPKFGILVEVAHHDYLED
-397 SARVTGKDRFVA
+397 AKWIMD
-409 LLYENVLDRYAARSE
+409 NKE
-424 LDYWVD
+424 LIG
-430 RLENGSTGADVAY
+430 NTIADS
-443 GFIFSQEFTN
+443 I
-453 KNYSDSD
+453 
-460 YVEHLYLS
+460 L
-468 LMGRASDTDGKND
+468 
-481 WVTHLQNG
+481 
-489 VSRKYVFR
+489 KYF
-497 QFINSDEFSNLCNA
+497 
-511 YQIDKGDV
+511 
-519 TLDEARDENYNVTRF
+519 
-534 VVRNYKQFLGRDYD
+534 
-548 VDGLNDWTGRINGG
+548 
-562 YGLDQVAH
+562 
-570 GFVFSTECENMNLS
+570 
-584 NEEFV
+584 
-589 KILYRGIF
+589 GII
-597 DREADEA
+597 
-604 GLSDWTGRLNAG
+604 
-616 TSREDV
+616 
-622 FWGFANSQEFAN
+622 
-634 LVASYGL
+634 

>member
-6 KIRTILIALITLF
+6 KIRTILIALITLL

-34 FLKSFKITNFTNVN
+34 FLKSFKITNLTNVN
-48 TKYHLEYEKTKN
+48 TKYHLEYEKTTN

-161 YDNNVL
+161 YDNNIL

-182 KYFNGLTQTLTAKLF
+182 KYFNGLTQTLTVKLF

-219 IVSPQNDALLDYQD
+219 IVSPQNNALLDYQD

-336 KGTIYYTLDGSTPTP
+336 KGTIYYTLDGTDPNETSLVYENPILIKENTTIK
-351 AATRSICYSG
+351 TIIKE
-361 VFTVDKSCDVKA
+361 DKSYDSPVSTYNLNIGNKTDYKVYLSPSNQDGNLGVKSVGYTNEEKEMNDLSNYIEKRLKDYNIKVYRNNPNGNINLW
-373 VAVRDTYW
+373 VADSRYYGADLHIAIHSNASTNHTSKGVETWINDQTSDTYSLANMIQ
-381 DSDVA
+381 SDLMNIYYDKENGNRGVKYSNGA
-386 QESVEVVCETS
+386 LGETRMPKFGILVEVAHHDYLED
-397 SARVTGKDRFVA
+397 AKWIMD
-409 LLYENVLDRYAARSE
+409 NKE
-424 LDYWVD
+424 LIG
-430 RLENGSTGADVAY
+430 NTIADS
-443 GFIFSQEFTN
+443 I
-453 KNYSDSD
+453 
-460 YVEHLYLS
+460 L
-468 LMGRASDTDGKND
+468 
-481 WVTHLQNG
+481 
-489 VSRKYVFR
+489 KYF
-497 QFINSDEFSNLCNA
+497 
-511 YQIDKGDV
+511 
-519 TLDEARDENYNVTRF
+519 
-534 VVRNYKQFLGRDYD
+534 
-548 VDGLNDWTGRINGG
+548 
-562 YGLDQVAH
+562 
-570 GFVFSTECENMNLS
+570 
-584 NEEFV
+584 
-589 KILYRGIF
+589 GII
-597 DREADEA
+597 
-604 GLSDWTGRLNAG
+604 
-616 TSREDV
+616 
-622 FWGFANSQEFAN
+622 
-634 LVASYGL
+634 

>member
-6 KIRTILIALITLF
+6 KIRTILIALITLL

-34 FLKSFKITNFTNVN
+34 FLKSFKITNLTNVN
-48 TKYHLEYEKTKN
+48 TKYHLEYEKTTN

-161 YDNNVL
+161 YDNNIL

-182 KYFNGLTQTLTAKLF
+182 KYFNGLTQTLTVKLF

-219 IVSPQNDALLDYQD
+219 IVSPQNNALLDYQD

-322 IKENSYITLNNPNN
+322 VKENSYITLNNPNS
-336 KGTIYYTLDGSTPTP
+336 KGTIYYTLDGTNPNETSLVYENPILIKENTTIK
-351 AATRSICYSG
+351 TIIKE
-361 VFTVDKSCDVKA
+361 DKSYDSPVSTYNLNIGNKTDYKVYLSPSNQDGNLGVKSVGYTNEEKEMNDLSNYIEKRLKDYNIKVYRNNPNGNINLW
-373 VAVRDTYW
+373 VADSRYYGADLHIAIHSNASTSHTSKGIETWINDQTSDTYSLANMIQ
-381 DSDVA
+381 SDLMNIYYDKENGNRGVKYSNGA
-386 QESVEVVCETS
+386 LGETRMPKFGILVEVAHHDYLED
-397 SARVTGKDRFVA
+397 AKWIMH
-409 LLYENVLDRYAARSE
+409 NKE
-424 LDYWVD
+424 LIG
-430 RLENGSTGADVAY
+430 NTIADS
-443 GFIFSQEFTN
+443 I
-453 KNYSDSD
+453 
-460 YVEHLYLS
+460 L
-468 LMGRASDTDGKND
+468 
-481 WVTHLQNG
+481 
-489 VSRKYVFR
+489 KYF
-497 QFINSDEFSNLCNA
+497 
-511 YQIDKGDV
+511 
-519 TLDEARDENYNVTRF
+519 
-534 VVRNYKQFLGRDYD
+534 
-548 VDGLNDWTGRINGG
+548 
-562 YGLDQVAH
+562 
-570 GFVFSTECENMNLS
+570 
-584 NEEFV
+584 
-589 KILYRGIF
+589 GII
-597 DREADEA
+597 
-604 GLSDWTGRLNAG
+604 
-616 TSREDV
+616 
-622 FWGFANSQEFAN
+622 
-634 LVASYGL
+634 

>member
-6 KIRTILIALITLF
+6 KIRTILIALITLL

-34 FLKSFKITNFTNVN
+34 FLKSFKITNLTNVN
-48 TKYHLEYEKTKN
+48 TKYHLEYENTTN

-135 LDNNEDYTLY
+135 LDDNEDYTLY

-161 YDNNVL
+161 YDNNIL

-182 KYFNGLTQTLTAKLF
+182 KYFNGLTQTLTVKLF

-208 YSNTSPISDIT
+208 YFNTSPISDIT
-219 IVSPQNDALLDYQD
+219 IVSPQNNALLDYQD

-322 IKENSYITLNNPNN
+322 VKENSYITLNNPNS
-336 KGTIYYTLDGSTPTP
+336 KGTIYYTLDGTDPNETSLIYENPILIKENTTIK
-351 AATRSICYSG
+351 TIIKE
-361 VFTVDKSCDVKA
+361 DKSYDSPVSTYNLNIGNKTDYKVYLSPSNQDGNLGVKSVGYTNEEKEMNDLSNYIEKRLKDYNIKVYRNNPNGNINLW
-373 VAVRDTYW
+373 VADSRYYGADLHIAIHSNASTNHTSKGIETWINDQTSDTYSLANMIQ
-381 DSDVA
+381 SDLMNIYYDKENGNRGVKYSNGA
-386 QESVEVVCETS
+386 LGETRMPKFGILVEVAHHDYLED
-397 SARVTGKDRFVA
+397 AKWIMH
-409 LLYENVLDRYAARSE
+409 NKE
-424 LDYWVD
+424 LIG
-430 RLENGSTGADVAY
+430 NTIADS
-443 GFIFSQEFTN
+443 I
-453 KNYSDSD
+453 
-460 YVEHLYLS
+460 L
-468 LMGRASDTDGKND
+468 
-481 WVTHLQNG
+481 
-489 VSRKYVFR
+489 KYF
-497 QFINSDEFSNLCNA
+497 
-511 YQIDKGDV
+511 
-519 TLDEARDENYNVTRF
+519 
-534 VVRNYKQFLGRDYD
+534 
-548 VDGLNDWTGRINGG
+548 
-562 YGLDQVAH
+562 
-570 GFVFSTECENMNLS
+570 
-584 NEEFV
+584 
-589 KILYRGIF
+589 GII
-597 DREADEA
+597 
-604 GLSDWTGRLNAG
+604 
-616 TSREDV
+616 
-622 FWGFANSQEFAN
+622 
-634 LVASYGL
+634 

>member
-6 KIRTILIALITLF
+6 KIRTILIALITLL

-34 FLKSFKITNFTNVN
+34 FLKSFKITNLTNVN
-48 TKYHLEYEKTKN
+48 TKYHLEYEKTTN

-135 LDNNEDYTLY
+135 LDDNEDYTLY

-161 YDNNVL
+161 YDNNIL

-182 KYFNGLTQTLTAKLF
+182 KYFNGLTQTLTVKLF

-219 IVSPQNDALLDYQD
+219 IVSPQNNALLDYQD

-322 IKENSYITLNNPNN
+322 VKENSYITLNNPNN
-336 KGTIYYTLDGSTPTP
+336 KGTIYYTLDGTDPNETSLVYENPILIKENTTIK
-351 AATRSICYSG
+351 TIIKE
-361 VFTVDKSCDVKA
+361 DKSYDSPVSTYNLNIGNKTDYKVYLSPSNQDGNLGVKSVGYTNEEKEMNDLSNYIEKRLKDYNIKVYRNNPNGNINLW
-373 VAVRDTYW
+373 VADSRYYGADLHIAIHSNASTSHTSKGIETWINDQTSDTYSLANMIQ
-381 DSDVA
+381 SDLMNIYYDKENGNRGVKYSNGA
-386 QESVEVVCETS
+386 LGETRMPKFGILVEVAHHDYLED
-397 SARVTGKDRFVA
+397 AKWIMH
-409 LLYENVLDRYAARSE
+409 NKE
-424 LDYWVD
+424 LIG
-430 RLENGSTGADVAY
+430 NTIADS
-443 GFIFSQEFTN
+443 I
-453 KNYSDSD
+453 
-460 YVEHLYLS
+460 L
-468 LMGRASDTDGKND
+468 
-481 WVTHLQNG
+481 
-489 VSRKYVFR
+489 KYF
-497 QFINSDEFSNLCNA
+497 
-511 YQIDKGDV
+511 
-519 TLDEARDENYNVTRF
+519 
-534 VVRNYKQFLGRDYD
+534 
-548 VDGLNDWTGRINGG
+548 
-562 YGLDQVAH
+562 
-570 GFVFSTECENMNLS
+570 
-584 NEEFV
+584 
-589 KILYRGIF
+589 GII
-597 DREADEA
+597 
-604 GLSDWTGRLNAG
+604 
-616 TSREDV
+616 
-622 FWGFANSQEFAN
+622 
-634 LVASYGL
+634 

>member
-6 KIRTILIALITLF
+6 KIRTILIALITLL

-34 FLKSFKITNFTNVN
+34 FLKSFKITNLTNVN
-48 TKYHLEYEKTKN
+48 TKYHLEYEKTTN

-161 YDNNVL
+161 YDNNIL

-322 IKENSYITLNNPNN
+322 VKENSYITLNNPNN
-336 KGTIYYTLDGSTPTP
+336 KGTIYYTLDGTDPNETSLVYENPILIKENTTIK
-351 AATRSICYSG
+351 TIIKE
-361 VFTVDKSCDVKA
+361 DKSYDSPVSTYSLNIGNKTDYKVYLSPSNQDGNLGVKSVGYTNEEKEMNDLSNYIEKRLKDYNIKVYRNNPNGNINLW
-373 VAVRDTYW
+373 VADSRYYGADLHIAIHSNASTNHTSKGIETWINDQTSDTYSLANMIQ
-381 DSDVA
+381 SDLMNIYYDKENGNRGVKYSNGA
-386 QESVEVVCETS
+386 LGETRMPKFGILVEVAHHDYLED
-397 SARVTGKDRFVA
+397 AKWIMD
-409 LLYENVLDRYAARSE
+409 NKE
-424 LDYWVD
+424 LIG
-430 RLENGSTGADVAY
+430 NTIADS
-443 GFIFSQEFTN
+443 I
-453 KNYSDSD
+453 
-460 YVEHLYLS
+460 L
-468 LMGRASDTDGKND
+468 
-481 WVTHLQNG
+481 
-489 VSRKYVFR
+489 KYF
-497 QFINSDEFSNLCNA
+497 
-511 YQIDKGDV
+511 
-519 TLDEARDENYNVTRF
+519 
-534 VVRNYKQFLGRDYD
+534 
-548 VDGLNDWTGRINGG
+548 
-562 YGLDQVAH
+562 
-570 GFVFSTECENMNLS
+570 
-584 NEEFV
+584 
-589 KILYRGIF
+589 GII
-597 DREADEA
+597 
-604 GLSDWTGRLNAG
+604 
-616 TSREDV
+616 
-622 FWGFANSQEFAN
+622 
-634 LVASYGL
+634 

>member
-6 KIRTILIALITLF
+6 KIRTILIALITLL

-34 FLKSFKITNFTNVN
+34 FLKSFKITNLTNVN
-48 TKYHLEYEKTKN
+48 TKYHLEYEKTTN

-145 IDGEL
+145 IDGKL

-161 YDNNVL
+161 YDNNIL

-182 KYFNGLTQTLTAKLF
+182 KYFNGLTQTLTVKLF

-208 YSNTSPISDIT
+208 YSNISPISDIT
-219 IVSPQNDALLDYQD
+219 IVSPQNNALLDYQD

-322 IKENSYITLNNPNN
+322 VKENSYITLNNPNS
-336 KGTIYYTLDGSTPTP
+336 KGTIYYTLDGTDPNETSLIYENPILIKENTTIK
-351 AATRSICYSG
+351 TIIKE
-361 VFTVDKSCDVKA
+361 DKSYDSPVSTYNLNIGNKTDYKVYLSPSNQDGNLGVKSVGYTNEEKEMNDLSNYIEKRLKDYNIKVYRNNPNGNINLW
-373 VAVRDTYW
+373 VADSRYYGADLHIAIHSNASTNHTSKGIETWINDQTSDTYSLANMIQ
-381 DSDVA
+381 SDLMNIYYDKENGNRGVKYSNGA
-386 QESVEVVCETS
+386 LGETRMPKFGILVEVAHHDYLED
-397 SARVTGKDRFVA
+397 AKWIMH
-409 LLYENVLDRYAARSE
+409 NKE
-424 LDYWVD
+424 LIG
-430 RLENGSTGADVAY
+430 NTIADS
-443 GFIFSQEFTN
+443 I
-453 KNYSDSD
+453 
-460 YVEHLYLS
+460 L
-468 LMGRASDTDGKND
+468 
-481 WVTHLQNG
+481 
-489 VSRKYVFR
+489 KYF
-497 QFINSDEFSNLCNA
+497 
-511 YQIDKGDV
+511 
-519 TLDEARDENYNVTRF
+519 
-534 VVRNYKQFLGRDYD
+534 
-548 VDGLNDWTGRINGG
+548 
-562 YGLDQVAH
+562 
-570 GFVFSTECENMNLS
+570 
-584 NEEFV
+584 
-589 KILYRGIF
+589 GII
-597 DREADEA
+597 
-604 GLSDWTGRLNAG
+604 
-616 TSREDV
+616 
-622 FWGFANSQEFAN
+622 
-634 LVASYGL
+634 

>member
-6 KIRTILIALITLF
+6 KIRTILIALITLL

-34 FLKSFKITNFTNVN
+34 FLKSFKITNLTNVN
-48 TKYHLEYEKTKN
+48 TKYHLEYEKTTN

-135 LDNNEDYTLY
+135 LDDNENYTLY

-161 YDNNVL
+161 YDNNIL

-182 KYFNGLTQTLTAKLF
+182 KYFNGLTQTLTVKLF

-208 YSNTSPISDIT
+208 YSNTSPISNIR
-219 IVSPQNDALLDYQD
+219 IVSPQNNALLDYQD

-322 IKENSYITLNNPNN
+322 VKENSYITLNNPNN
-336 KGTIYYTLDGSTPTP
+336 KGTIYYTLDGTDPNETSLVYENPILIKENTTIK
-351 AATRSICYSG
+351 TIIKE
-361 VFTVDKSCDVKA
+361 DKSYDSPVSTYNLNIGNKTDYKVYLSPSNQDGNLGVKSVGYTNEEKEMNDLSNYIEKRLKDYNIKVYRNNPNGNINLW
-373 VAVRDTYW
+373 VADSRYYGADLHIAIHSNASTNHTSKGIETWINDQTSDTYSLANMIQ
-381 DSDVA
+381 SDLMNIYYDKENGNRGVKYSNGA
-386 QESVEVVCETS
+386 LGETRMPKFGILVEVAHHDYLED
-397 SARVTGKDRFVA
+397 AKWIMH
-409 LLYENVLDRYAARSE
+409 NKE
-424 LDYWVD
+424 LIG
-430 RLENGSTGADVAY
+430 NTIADS
-443 GFIFSQEFTN
+443 I
-453 KNYSDSD
+453 
-460 YVEHLYLS
+460 L
-468 LMGRASDTDGKND
+468 
-481 WVTHLQNG
+481 
-489 VSRKYVFR
+489 KYF
-497 QFINSDEFSNLCNA
+497 
-511 YQIDKGDV
+511 
-519 TLDEARDENYNVTRF
+519 
-534 VVRNYKQFLGRDYD
+534 
-548 VDGLNDWTGRINGG
+548 
-562 YGLDQVAH
+562 
-570 GFVFSTECENMNLS
+570 
-584 NEEFV
+584 
-589 KILYRGIF
+589 GII
-597 DREADEA
+597 
-604 GLSDWTGRLNAG
+604 
-616 TSREDV
+616 
-622 FWGFANSQEFAN
+622 
-634 LVASYGL
+634 

>member
-6 KIRTILIALITLF
+6 KIRTILIALITLL

-34 FLKSFKITNFTNVN
+34 FLKSFKITNLTNVN
-48 TKYHLEYEKTKN
+48 TKYHLEYEKTTN
-60 ATVYEVIIY
+60 AIVYEVIIY

-135 LDNNEDYTLY
+135 LDDNEDYTLY

-161 YDNNVL
+161 YDNNIL

-182 KYFNGLTQTLTAKLF
+182 KYFNGLTQTLTVKLF

-219 IVSPQNDALLDYQD
+219 IVSPQNNALLDYQD

-322 IKENSYITLNNPNN
+322 VKENSYITLNNPNS
-336 KGTIYYTLDGSTPTP
+336 KGTIYYTLDGTDPNETSLVYENPILIKENTTIK
-351 AATRSICYSG
+351 TIIKE
-361 VFTVDKSCDVKA
+361 DKSYDSPVSTYNLNIGNKTDYKVYLSPSNQDGNLGVKSVGYTNEEKEMNDLSNYIEKRLKDYNIKVYRNNPNGNINLW
-373 VAVRDTYW
+373 VADSRYYGADLHIAIHSNASTNHTSKGIETWINDQTSDTYSLANMIQ
-381 DSDVA
+381 SDLMNIYYDKENGNRGVKYSNGA
-386 QESVEVVCETS
+386 LGETRMPKFGILVEVAHHDYLED
-397 SARVTGKDRFVA
+397 AKWIMH
-409 LLYENVLDRYAARSE
+409 NKE
-424 LDYWVD
+424 LIG
-430 RLENGSTGADVAY
+430 NTIADS
-443 GFIFSQEFTN
+443 I
-453 KNYSDSD
+453 
-460 YVEHLYLS
+460 L
-468 LMGRASDTDGKND
+468 
-481 WVTHLQNG
+481 
-489 VSRKYVFR
+489 KYF
-497 QFINSDEFSNLCNA
+497 
-511 YQIDKGDV
+511 
-519 TLDEARDENYNVTRF
+519 
-534 VVRNYKQFLGRDYD
+534 
-548 VDGLNDWTGRINGG
+548 
-562 YGLDQVAH
+562 
-570 GFVFSTECENMNLS
+570 
-584 NEEFV
+584 
-589 KILYRGIF
+589 GII
-597 DREADEA
+597 
-604 GLSDWTGRLNAG
+604 
-616 TSREDV
+616 
-622 FWGFANSQEFAN
+622 
-634 LVASYGL
+634 

>member
-6 KIRTILIALITLF
+6 KIRTILIALITLL

-34 FLKSFKITNFTNVN
+34 FLKSFKITNLTNIN
-48 TKYHLEYEKTKN
+48 TKYHLEYEKTTN
-60 ATVYEVIIY
+60 ATIYEVIIY

-161 YDNNVL
+161 YDNNIL

-208 YSNTSPISDIT
+208 YSNISPISDIT

-308 ETLLPVYINKDSNY
+308 ETLLPVYINIDSNY

-336 KGTIYYTLDGSTPTP
+336 KGTIYYTLDGTDPNETSLVYENPILIKENTTIK
-351 AATRSICYSG
+351 TIIKE
-361 VFTVDKSCDVKA
+361 DKSYDSPVSTYNLNIGNKTDYKVYLSPSNQDGNLGVKSVGYTNEEKEMNDLSNYIEKRLKDYNIKVYRNNPNGNINLW
-373 VAVRDTYW
+373 VADSRYYGADLHIAIHSNASTNHTSKGIETWINDQTSDTYSLANMIQ
-381 DSDVA
+381 SDLMNIYYDKENGNRGVKYSNGA
-386 QESVEVVCETS
+386 LGETRMPKFGILVEVAHHDYLED
-397 SARVTGKDRFVA
+397 AKWIMD
-409 LLYENVLDRYAARSE
+409 NKE
-424 LDYWVD
+424 LIG
-430 RLENGSTGADVAY
+430 NTIADS
-443 GFIFSQEFTN
+443 I
-453 KNYSDSD
+453 
-460 YVEHLYLS
+460 L
-468 LMGRASDTDGKND
+468 
-481 WVTHLQNG
+481 
-489 VSRKYVFR
+489 KYF
-497 QFINSDEFSNLCNA
+497 
-511 YQIDKGDV
+511 
-519 TLDEARDENYNVTRF
+519 
-534 VVRNYKQFLGRDYD
+534 
-548 VDGLNDWTGRINGG
+548 
-562 YGLDQVAH
+562 
-570 GFVFSTECENMNLS
+570 
-584 NEEFV
+584 
-589 KILYRGIF
+589 GII
-597 DREADEA
+597 
-604 GLSDWTGRLNAG
+604 
-616 TSREDV
+616 
-622 FWGFANSQEFAN
+622 
-634 LVASYGL
+634 

>member
-6 KIRTILIALITLF
+6 KIRTILIALITLL

-34 FLKSFKITNFTNVN
+34 FLKSFKITNLTNVN
-48 TKYHLEYEKTKN
+48 TKYHLEYEKTTN

-161 YDNNVL
+161 YDNNIL

-182 KYFNGLTQTLTAKLF
+182 KYFNGLTQTLTVKLF

-208 YSNTSPISDIT
+208 YSNISPISDIT
-219 IVSPQNDALLDYQD
+219 IVSPQNNALLDYQD

-276 KDNNYTFKIKAKYLD
+276 KDNNYTFKIKAKYLG

-322 IKENSYITLNNPNN
+322 VKENSYITLNNPNS
-336 KGTIYYTLDGSTPTP
+336 KGTIYYTLDGTDPNETSLIYENPILIKENTTIK
-351 AATRSICYSG
+351 TIIKE
-361 VFTVDKSCDVKA
+361 DKSYDSPVSTYNLNIGNKTDYKVYLSPSNQDGNLGVKSVGYTNEEEEMNDLSNYIEKRLKDYNIKVYRNNPNGNINLW
-373 VAVRDTYW
+373 VADSRYYGADLHIAIHSNASTNHTSKGIETWINDQTSDTYSLANMIQ
-381 DSDVA
+381 SDLMNIYYDKENGNRGVKYSNGA
-386 QESVEVVCETS
+386 LGETRMPKFGILVEVAHHDYLED
-397 SARVTGKDRFVA
+397 AKWIMH
-409 LLYENVLDRYAARSE
+409 NKE
-424 LDYWVD
+424 LIG
-430 RLENGSTGADVAY
+430 NTIADS
-443 GFIFSQEFTN
+443 I
-453 KNYSDSD
+453 
-460 YVEHLYLS
+460 L
-468 LMGRASDTDGKND
+468 
-481 WVTHLQNG
+481 
-489 VSRKYVFR
+489 KYF
-497 QFINSDEFSNLCNA
+497 
-511 YQIDKGDV
+511 
-519 TLDEARDENYNVTRF
+519 
-534 VVRNYKQFLGRDYD
+534 
-548 VDGLNDWTGRINGG
+548 
-562 YGLDQVAH
+562 
-570 GFVFSTECENMNLS
+570 
-584 NEEFV
+584 
-589 KILYRGIF
+589 GII
-597 DREADEA
+597 
-604 GLSDWTGRLNAG
+604 
-616 TSREDV
+616 
-622 FWGFANSQEFAN
+622 
-634 LVASYGL
+634 

>member
-6 KIRTILIALITLF
+6 KIRTILIALITLL

-34 FLKSFKITNFTNVN
+34 FLKSFKITNLTNVN
-48 TKYHLEYEKTKN
+48 TKYHLEYEKTTN

-161 YDNNVL
+161 YDNNIL
-167 IYKEEIKDNEYIIKQ
+167 IYKEEFKDNEYIIKQ
-182 KYFNGLTQTLTAKLF
+182 KYFNGLIQTLTVKLF

-322 IKENSYITLNNPNN
+322 VKENSYITLNNPNN
-336 KGTIYYTLDGSTPTP
+336 KGTIYYTLDGTDPNETSLVYENPILIKENTTIK
-351 AATRSICYSG
+351 TIIKE
-361 VFTVDKSCDVKA
+361 DKSYDSPVSTYNLNIGNKTDYKVYLSPSNQDGNLGVKSVGYTNEEKEMNDLSNYIEKRLKDYNIKVYRNNPNGNINLW
-373 VAVRDTYW
+373 VADSRYYGADLHIAIHSNASTNHTSKGIETWINDQTSDTYSLANMIQ
-381 DSDVA
+381 SDLMNIYYDKENGNRGVKYSNGA
-386 QESVEVVCETS
+386 LGETRMPKFGILVEVAHHDYLED
-397 SARVTGKDRFVA
+397 AKWIMD
-409 LLYENVLDRYAARSE
+409 NKE
-424 LDYWVD
+424 LIG
-430 RLENGSTGADVAY
+430 NTIADS
-443 GFIFSQEFTN
+443 I
-453 KNYSDSD
+453 
-460 YVEHLYLS
+460 L
-468 LMGRASDTDGKND
+468 
-481 WVTHLQNG
+481 
-489 VSRKYVFR
+489 KYF
-497 QFINSDEFSNLCNA
+497 
-511 YQIDKGDV
+511 
-519 TLDEARDENYNVTRF
+519 
-534 VVRNYKQFLGRDYD
+534 
-548 VDGLNDWTGRINGG
+548 
-562 YGLDQVAH
+562 
-570 GFVFSTECENMNLS
+570 
-584 NEEFV
+584 
-589 KILYRGIF
+589 GII
-597 DREADEA
+597 
-604 GLSDWTGRLNAG
+604 
-616 TSREDV
+616 
-622 FWGFANSQEFAN
+622 
-634 LVASYGL
+634 